1 MSIETE
7 AQRALLLQ
15 QVKNLPE
22 NPGVYQY
29 FDSNEKIIYV
39 GKAKNLKKRVQSY
52 FRADANHYGKT
63 KVLVKNIASMQYIV
77 VNSELDALLLENTL
91 IKEHQPRYNILL
103 KDDKTYPWIC
113 IKKEP
118 FPRVFT
124 TRKVVQDGSYYF
136 GPYPSGRMMGTILTL
151 VKQLFKIRN
160 CSLPLTPANIAKK
173 KFRVCLE
180 FHIGNCKGPCEG
192 LQAEDEYNLQITE
205 IKSILKGQVQPVVKR
220 LKESMQEAASGYN
233 FEEAQFLKMKLEAL
247 ENYQSRSIVVS
258 PVIDDV
264 DVIAL
269 LNDENTAYANFL
281 RVVKGA
287 VIQSFTIEMKKR
299 LDESESEL
307 LGNAYADFLNR
318 FGLVS
323 KEIILPFEPDFEL
336 PGLQLTIPQR
346 GDKKKL
352 LELAYSN
359 AEAFK
364 REKIK
369 QANLVDPERHTN
381 RVLEKMMKDFRM
393 KEPPRHIECFDNS
406 NIQGNFPVAAMT
418 VFKNLKPSKKDYRH
432 FNIKTVK
439 GPDDFASMEEVI
451 YRRYKRALEEKEEL
465 PQLIVIDGGK
475 GQLSSAVYS
484 LQQLGLMG
492 KVTVVG
498 IAKKLEEIYFPG
510 DSVPIYIDKKSESLK
525 IIQQIR
531 DEAHRFGIT
540 HHRNKRS
547 KGTIKTGLTDIPGI
561 GESISTELLRV
572 FKSVKKIRE
581 ASEEEIAKIIGPAK
595 AKVIK
600 EYFTAN

>member
-1 MSIETE
+1 MSAENDS
-7 AQRALLLQ
+7 QRLQLLQ
-15 QVKNLPE
+15 QVKNLPD

-29 FDSNEKIIYV
+29 FDSNNKIIYV

-63 KVLVKNIASMQYIV
+63 KVLVKNIVSLQYII
-77 VNSELDALLLENTL
+77 VNTELDALLLENTL

-124 TRKVVQDGSYYF
+124 TRKVIQDGSFYF

-160 CSLPLTPANIAKK
+160 CSLPLNAANIDKK

-192 LQAEDEYNLQITE
+192 LQNEEDYNLQITE
-205 IKSILKGQVQPVVKR
+205 IKSILKGQVQQVVRR
-220 LKESMQEAASGYN
+220 LKDSMQAAAASYQ
-233 FEEAQFLKMKLEAL
+233 FEEAQQLKMKLEAL

-269 LNDENTAYANFL
+269 LNDDDTAYANFM

-299 LDESESEL
+299 LDETESEL

-323 KEIILPFEPDFEL
+323 KEIILPFDPDFSL
-336 PGLQLTIPQR
+336 PGCQMTIPQR

-352 LELAYSN
+352 LDLAFSN

-381 RVLEKMMKDFRM
+381 RILEKMMKDFRM
-393 KEPPRHIECFDNS
+393 KELPRHIECFDNS

-432 FNIKTVK
+432 FNIKTVE
-439 GPDDFASMEEVI
+439 GPDDFASMEEVV
-451 YRRYKRALEEKEEL
+451 YRRYKRAVDENEAL

-484 LQQLGLMG
+484 LQQLGLIG
-492 KVTVVG
+492 KVTIVG

-510 DSVPIYIDKKSESLK
+510 DSVPLYIDKKSESLK

-547 KGTIKTGLTDIPGI
+547 KGTIKTGLTEIPGI
-561 GESISTELLRV
+561 GEALSTELLRV
-572 FKSVKKIRE
+572 FKSVKKIKE
-581 ASEEEIAKIIGPAK
+581 AKESEIAQIVGPAK
-595 AKVIK
+595 ARVIFDFFK
-600 EYFTAN
+600 S